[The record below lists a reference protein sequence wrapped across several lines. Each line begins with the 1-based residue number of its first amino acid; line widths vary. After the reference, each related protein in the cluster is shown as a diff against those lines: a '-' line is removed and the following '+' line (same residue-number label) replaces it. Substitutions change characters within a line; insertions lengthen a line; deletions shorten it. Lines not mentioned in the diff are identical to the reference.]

1 MICPA
6 IQRIDTRAFAA
17 AETTAATA
25 ETIAAAITAAPHL
38 YLPDPDGAAVN
49 LIIGSPR
56 QPPRAI
62 QLIPHHAD
70 LLLIAAAG
78 ITGDDEHP
86 HISPADPGEHSAALA
101 RAHITPAHQPA
112 IAAALTAA
120 LTTT

>member
-1 MICPA
+1 MISPA

-38 YLPDPDGAAVN
+38 YLPDPGGAAVN
-49 LIIGSPR
+49 LIIRSPR
-56 QPPRAI
+56 QPLRAV
-62 QLIPHHAD
+62 QLISHHAD

-86 HISPADPGEHSAALA
+86 HISPADPGEHAALA
-101 RAHITPAHQPA
+101 RAHITPAHQAA

>member
-1 MICPA
+1 MISPA

-38 YLPDPDGAAVN
+38 YLPDPGGAAVN
-49 LIIGSPR
+49 LIIRSPR
-56 QPPRAI
+56 QPLRAV
-62 QLIPHHAD
+62 QLISHHAD

-86 HISPADPGEHSAALA
+86 HISPADPGEHAAALA

-112 IAAALTAA
+112 IAAALT
-120 LTTT
+120 TT

>member
-17 AETTAATA
+17 AETTTATA

-38 YLPDPDGAAVN
+38 YLPDPGGAAVT

-56 QPPRAI
+56 QPPRAV

-70 LLLIAAAG
+70 LLFIAAILISVVRGKRQTSSSGKVAH
-78 ITGDDEHP
+78 DE
-86 HISPADPGEHSAALA
+86 
-101 RAHITPAHQPA
+101 TP
-112 IAAALTAA
+112 
-120 LTTT
+120 

>member
-1 MICPA
+1 MISPA

-38 YLPDPDGAAVN
+38 YLPDPGGAAVN
-49 LIIGSPR
+49 LIIRSPR
-56 QPPRAI
+56 QPLRAV
-62 QLIPHHAD
+62 QLISHHAD

-86 HISPADPGEHSAALA
+86 HISPADPGEHAAALA

-112 IAAALTAA
+112 IAAALTAS